1 MGGHQDHMTA
11 QVHQRARRRSL
22 GGRVVEDSL
31 TQVGYAFRPT
41 VLMVETARPR
51 PRGAA
56 AVLVQNAWNFVP
68 EAEFRELARP
78 YPAPMRRR
86 MEHRRLLARL
96 NTRRAARI
104 VALTTPMADLTGR
117 SVGRAVEVSEVLYP
131 LSLLDPADDHT
142 GLPEEPF
149 VLVPGTLTW
158 YKDPV
163 VALTTVAARPDL
175 PRRVV
180 FAGSDD
186 GSGCWSEVQRV
197 ASTLGLRVTGGAVP
211 PPVMRTALR
220 RAAAVIVG
228 SRLESLG
235 FSLTEALALAPGRVI
250 ASPLASHR
258 ALAERVG
265 RVPEWLGEQRPGTT
279 GGDVPSPPDPDD
291 LRTSWIRLGECLG
304 LSRTG
309 EVS

>member
-1 MGGHQDHMTA
+1 
-11 QVHQRARRRSL
+11 
-22 GGRVVEDSL
+22 
-31 TQVGYAFRPT
+31 
-41 VLMVETARPR
+41 MVETARPR
-51 PRGAA
+51 PRGAEV
-56 AVLVQNAWNFVP
+56 VLVQNAWNFVP
-68 EAEFRELARP
+68 EAEFRALARP

-96 NTRRAARI
+96 NTRRATRI
-104 VALTTPMADLTGR
+104 VALTKPMADLTGR
-117 SVGRAVEVSEVLYP
+117 SVGRAVELSEVLYP
-131 LSLLDPADDHT
+131 LSLLDSADDHT
-142 GLPEEPF
+142 GLPVEPF

-163 VALTTVAARPDL
+163 VALTTVAAGPDL

-186 GSGCWSEVQRV
+186 GSGCWAEVQRV
-197 ASTLGLRVTGGAVP
+197 ASSLGLRVTGGAVP
-211 PPVMRTALR
+211 PPVMRTALT
-220 RAAAVIVG
+220 RAVAVIVG

-265 RVPEWLGEQRPGTT
+265 RVPEWLGEQSPGTT
-279 GGDVPSPPDPDD
+279 GGGVPSPPDPDD

-309 EVS
+309 DVS

>member
-1 MGGHQDHMTA
+1 MGRYQDHMTSEA
-11 QVHQRARRRSL
+11 QRSTRRRSL

-31 TQVGYAFRPT
+31 AEAGFAFRPS
-41 VLMVETARPR
+41 VQLVETARPGR
-51 PRGAA
+51 RGAE

-68 EAEFRELARP
+68 AAEFRDLSRP
-78 YPAPMRRR
+78 YPARMRRR
-86 MEHRRLLARL
+86 MEQRRLLARL
-96 NTRRAARI
+96 NTRRADRI
-104 VALTTPMADLTGR
+104 VALTVPMAELTGR
-117 SVGRAVEVSEVLYP
+117 SVDRPVEVSEVLYP
-131 LSLLDPADDHT
+131 LSLLGPEDDAA

-149 VLVPGTLTW
+149 VVVPGTLTW

-163 VALTTVAARPDL
+163 VALTLVAARADL

-180 FAGSDD
+180 FAGPDD
-186 GSGCWSEVQRV
+186 GSGCWAEVQRV

-211 PPVMRTALR
+211 APVMRTALR
-220 RAAAVIVG
+220 RAAAVIVS

-265 RVPEWLGEQRPGTT
+265 RMPEWLGQETAGAT
-279 GGDVPSPPDPDD
+279 GDGAPTPPDPDA
-291 LRTSWIRLGECLG
+291 LRTSWRRLGECLG
-304 LSRTG
+304 LSATEG
-309 EVS
+309 VS

>member
-11 QVHQRARRRSL
+11 QEHQRTGRRSL

-31 TQVGYAFRPT
+31 AQVGYAFRPN

-51 PRGAA
+51 PRGAEV
-56 AVLVQNAWNFVP
+56 VLVQNAWNFVP
-68 EAEFRELARP
+68 EAEFRALARP

-96 NTRRAARI
+96 NTRRATRI
-104 VALTTPMADLTGR
+104 VALTKPMADLTGR
-117 SVGRAVEVSEVLYP
+117 SVGRAVELSEVLYP
-131 LSLLDPADDHT
+131 LSLLDSADDHT
-142 GLPEEPF
+142 GLPVEPF

-163 VALTTVAARPDL
+163 VALTTVAAGPDL

-186 GSGCWSEVQRV
+186 GSGCWAEVQRV
-197 ASTLGLRVTGGAVP
+197 ASSLGLRVTGGAVP
-211 PPVMRTALR
+211 PPVMRTALT
-220 RAAAVIVG
+220 RAVAVIVG

-265 RVPEWLGEQRPGTT
+265 RVPEWLGEQSPGTT
-279 GGDVPSPPDPDD
+279 GGGVPSPPDPDD

-309 EVS
+309 DVS